1 MMDRQG
7 HLLLIESASL
17 NCSVGVGRNGALTGL
32 REESASSFT
41 HAEKLHLFAEEL
53 IEEVGREKELWKAVA
68 VSIGP
73 GSYTGLRIGL
83 SLAKGIAYAFDCPL
97 ITLSSLDVLHQ
108 TFLLDHPAQQAE
120 VFWPMIDARRMEVY
134 TKCLQSNGRMIRE
147 EQAMILEE
155 RSPDPAGICFGTGSE
170 KARGL
175 LEAAGCSV
183 FDGPE
188 PSARG
193 MIKLAEES
201 FERAVFAD
209 LAYSEPQYLKE
220 FQAGKPKRSK
230 TN

>member
-17 NCSVGVGRNGALTGL
+17 NCSVGIGRNGALTGL
-32 REESASSFT
+32 REESASSFA

-209 LAYSEPQYLKE
+209 LAYSEPHYLKE